1 MAKRRRQKVNHSLL
15 SSCGISTITHV
26 ILLTI
31 LSISFSTISKQ
42 HPIKLNVDVLEA
54 EDILDNEIVLPNLT
68 DLQFEDTQNDTT
80 KESIPDIEPSLNDSV
95 VIEDI
100 QPDDKSLI
108 VEPTVFHSGLNDSV
122 VPDEVLKTE
131 SQKVSASTKK
141 GTAAK
146 GFDEI
151 TKNRIDK
158 KLADYNAGTG
168 DIQISISWED
178 YNDIDI
184 WVHFIGIN
192 EFDMIGWQN
201 KFGQSGGTLDIDRN
215 VTPTTRS
222 PIENIFWPQDKAP
235 YGKYIVYIH
244 HYQQWDKNKSS
255 TVYLRVKIDDN
266 IIYKKVTVIYGSKML
281 RAYEFTRKPQQ

>member
-42 HPIKLNVDVLEA
+42 HPIKLNVDVLEV

-68 DLQFEDTQNDTT
+68 DLKLEDTQNDTS
-80 KESIPDIEPSLNDSV
+80 KENIPDIEASLNDSV

-108 VEPTVFHSGLNDSV
+108 VEPAVFHSGLNDNV
-122 VPDEVLKTE
+122 LPDKVLKTE
-131 SQKVSASTKK
+131 PQKVSGAPKK
-141 GTAAK
+141 AVVAK

-158 KLADYNAGTG
+158 KLIDYNAGTG

-178 YNDIDI
+178 YNDIDV
-184 WVHFIGIN
+184 WVHYIGSN
-192 EFDMIGWQN
+192 KFDMIGWQN
-201 KFGQSGGTLDIDRN
+201 KFGSSGGILDIDRN
-215 VTPTTRS
+215 VTPTTTS
-222 PIENIFWPQDKAP
+222 PVENIFWPKDKAP
-235 YGKYIVYIH
+235 YGRYIVYIH

-266 IIYKKVTVIYGSKML
+266 IIYKKLNIVYGYNML
-281 RAYEFTRKPQQ
+281 KAYEFIR